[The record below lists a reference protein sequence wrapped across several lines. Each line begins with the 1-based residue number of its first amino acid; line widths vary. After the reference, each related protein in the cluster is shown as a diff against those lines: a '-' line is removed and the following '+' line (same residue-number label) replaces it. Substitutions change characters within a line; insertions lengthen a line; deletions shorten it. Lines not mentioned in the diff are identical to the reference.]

1 MQAIHDELETIFD
14 RYHETIGNRIES
26 LPEGGALIFY
36 YPVVNDYFTVYNGNS
51 FLIGRVKNNDLRK
64 SIIKTYTLGKGMMD
78 SLRMNNEILQKVEH
92 WESIH
97 AETQLPIHQ
106 EKAKHYYM
114 SLVEYAKSIKKQH
127 LDLKDNL
134 KSTLRALVKNGVLNE
149 SDQKKVRFRMN
160 FDFDQMAYPD
170 TFYFSGKEFKGSRN
184 NKSKEID
191 IPYTDEPDLN
201 IGDIVT
207 QKVGSRD
214 IHFKVIDLSITENG
228 TLNVG
233 TNHPHIMTLVVE
245 NLTENAHS
253 TKKSTNTFNIS
264 SVSGTQVQIGENNS
278 QVTNISLEQL
288 VEKISSS
295 EDLEAK
301 TIIRKLLENSTVASI
316 LGAGSAALFGL
327 LK

>member
-1 MQAIHDELETIFD
+1 
-14 RYHETIGNRIES
+14 
-26 LPEGGALIFY
+26 
-36 YPVVNDYFTVYNGNS
+36 
-51 FLIGRVKNNDLRK
+51 
-64 SIIKTYTLGKGMMD
+64 
-78 SLRMNNEILQKVEH
+78 
-92 WESIH
+92 
-97 AETQLPIHQ
+97 
-106 EKAKHYYM
+106 
-114 SLVEYAKSIKKQH
+114 
-127 LDLKDNL
+127 
-134 KSTLRALVKNGVLNE
+134 
-149 SDQKKVRFRMN
+149 MN

-233 TNHPHIMTLVVE
+233 ANHPHIMTLVVE